1 MILSEDEKILSE
13 DEFYIF
19 FLYTREDFCYLRPP
33 QVGIFTKRVMPSQE
47 GNPLKGFICCQS
59 RR

>member
-33 QVGIFTKRVMPSQE
+33 KWEFLP
-47 GNPLKGFICCQS
+47 KG
-59 RR
+59 